1 MIDWWDFKCAF
12 YCQPQS
18 KLYIGMYA
26 IGTWV
31 LDWTFYFYRPCNGLI
46 ILASYEK
53 SESKLKT
60 SYEKRLS
67 RTINDYK
74 IFKSSY
80 VFIEGYK
87 GKNIYKTHL
96 HISMFIKILSLTSS
110 LDLSRFILMP
120 QPLIESL
127 RIKKLSL
134 LTCFHSSE
142 ELWDFLLDFPS

>member
-1 MIDWWDFKCAF
+1 
-12 YCQPQS
+12 
-18 KLYIGMYA
+18 MYA
-26 IGTWV
+26 IGAWV
-31 LDWTFYFYRPCNGLI
+31 LDRSFYFYRPCNGL

-87 GKNIYKTHL
+87 GKNIYNTHL
-96 HISMFIKILSLTSS
+96 HISMQCLL
-110 LDLSRFILMP
+110 RF
-120 QPLIESL
+120 
-127 RIKKLSL
+127 
-134 LTCFHSSE
+134 
-142 ELWDFLLDFPS
+142 